1 MNNLPNKKTSQIQY
15 AIFDVGQ
22 VIYPF
27 SLNPLVSLLQSQT
40 TTLELYQNSAN
51 PLHYNY
57 NPYMKGE
64 LTTEEFIKDLCRFC
78 HVVYTPDIASSLNE
92 ALHQGC
98 GERFTE
104 TQEAITFLKQ
114 HNITI
119 CLLSNALPIL
129 SDTGKGIAAPEH
141 TFTSYKL
148 GLLKPDYRIYEAV
161 KNTLNVPY
169 SHLLFIDDKAK
180 NVTAAHELG
189 IHGIVFNRTTI
200 LSEIKSIL
208 LSEK

>member
-1 MNNLPNKKTSQIQY
+1 MNNTIAPNTSKIQY

-27 SLNPLVSLLQSQT
+27 TLNPLKELLQT
-40 TTLELYQNSAN
+40 KTYALEEYQNNAN

-64 LTTEEFIKDLCRFC
+64 QTTEEFIKDLCLFC
-78 HVVYTPDIASSLNE
+78 HVEYTPSIADSINQ

-104 TQEAITFLKQ
+104 TKEAITFLRQ
-114 HNITI
+114 HKITI

-129 SDTGKGIAAPEH
+129 SDTGKGIAKPEH

-148 GLLKPDYRIYEAV
+148 GLLKPNYRIYEAV

-169 SHLLFIDDKAK
+169 THLLFIDDKSK
-180 NVTAAHELG
+180 NVTAAQELG
-189 IHGIVFNRTTI
+189 INGIIFNRATI
-200 LSEIKSIL
+200 LADIKSIL
-208 LSEK
+208 LFKE

>member
-1 MNNLPNKKTSQIQY
+1 MNNTLTKNTSKIQY

-27 SLNPLVSLLQSQT
+27 SLNPLKEFLQKHTSAI
-40 TTLELYQNSAN
+40 ELYENGAN

-64 LTTEEFIKDLCRFC
+64 LTTEEFIKDLCLFC
-78 HVVYTPDIASSLNE
+78 HVEHTPNIASSINE

-98 GERFTE
+98 GKFFTE

-114 HNITI
+114 HHIII

-129 SDTGKGIAAPEH
+129 SDTGKGIAAPEY

-148 GLLKPDYRIYEAV
+148 GLLKPDYQIYEAV
-161 KNTLNVPY
+161 RNTLNVPY
-169 SHLLFIDDKAK
+169 SHLLFIDDKSK
-180 NVTAAHELG
+180 NVTAAQELG

>member
-1 MNNLPNKKTSQIQY
+1 MNNLPDNSAPLIEY

-27 SLNPLVSLLQSQT
+27 SLNPLKEILQT
-40 TTLELYQNSAN
+40 KTYALEEYQKHVN

-57 NPYMKGE
+57 NSYMKGE
-64 LTTEEFIKDLCRFC
+64 LTTEEFIKDLCHFC
-78 HVVYTPDIASSLNE
+78 HVEYTPSIADSINQ
-92 ALHQGC
+92 ALHRGC
-98 GERFTE
+98 GERFAE
-104 TQEAITFLKQ
+104 TQEAITFLRQ

-129 SDTGKGIAAPEH
+129 SDTGKRIAAPEH

-161 KNTLNVPY
+161 RNTLNVPY
-169 SHLLFIDDKAK
+169 AHLLFIDDKAQ
-180 NVTAAHELG
+180 NVTAAQELG
-189 IHGIVFNRTTI
+189 IHGIVFNRATI
-200 LSEIKSIL
+200 LADIKSIL
-208 LSEK
+208 LFKE

>member
-1 MNNLPNKKTSQIQY
+1 MNNTFAKNASKIQY

-27 SLNPLVSLLQSQT
+27 SLNPLKEFLQKHTSAI
-40 TTLELYQNSAN
+40 ELYENGAN

-64 LTTEEFIKDLCRFC
+64 LTTEEFIKDLCLFC
-78 HVVYTPDIASSLNE
+78 HVEYTSSFASAINNT
-92 ALHQGC
+92 LHNGC
-98 GERFTE
+98 GERFSE
-104 TQEAITFLKQ
+104 TQEAITFLRQ

-148 GLLKPDYRIYEAV
+148 GLLKPDYRIYETV
-161 KNTLNVPY
+161 RNTLNVPY

-180 NVTAAHELG
+180 NVIAAQELG
-189 IHGIVFNRTTI
+189 IKGIIYNRSTI
-200 LSEIKSIL
+200 LSDIKSAL
-208 LSEK
+208 FSKE

>member
-1 MNNLPNKKTSQIQY
+1 
-15 AIFDVGQ
+15 
-22 VIYPF
+22 
-27 SLNPLVSLLQSQT
+27 
-40 TTLELYQNSAN
+40 
-51 PLHYNY
+51 
-57 NPYMKGE
+57 MKGE
-64 LTTEEFIKDLCRFC
+64 LTTEEFIKDLCLFC
-78 HVVYTPDIASSLNE
+78 HVEHTPNIASSINN

-104 TQEAITFLKQ
+104 TKEAITFLRQ
-114 HNITI
+114 HKITI

-129 SDTGKGIAAPEH
+129 SDTGKGIAKPEH

-148 GLLKPDYRIYEAV
+148 GLLKPNYRIYEAV

-169 SHLLFIDDKAK
+169 THLLFIDDKSK
-180 NVTAAHELG
+180 NVTAAQELG
-189 IHGIVFNRTTI
+189 IKGIIFNRATI